1 MWYIKKNDLKK
12 KNEKEI
18 RKSTR
23 MTINNQMLCGY
34 QLK

>member
-1 MWYIKKNDLKK
+1 
-12 KNEKEI
+12 
-18 RKSTR
+18 